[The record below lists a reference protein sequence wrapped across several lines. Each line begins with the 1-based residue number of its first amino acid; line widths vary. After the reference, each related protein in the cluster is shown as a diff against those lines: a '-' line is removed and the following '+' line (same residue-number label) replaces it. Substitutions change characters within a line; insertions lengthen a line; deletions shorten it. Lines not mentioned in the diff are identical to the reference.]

1 MKGISKFIQLGPL
14 TAAAV
19 LTASAY
25 AATDVYSQPQNG
37 SFANTSAVYNVGPT
51 DPGFTWSLDQDE
63 EVWAYFSPTPGI
75 SFNRIAWYGSNTDGD
90 FAVDLFA
97 ASCFSCGINMV
108 QTGGTFASN
117 LLPDSGPFSQA
128 QVHKTPLGGSI
139 YSYYIDLASPVT
151 LGASAAY
158 AISVVNN
165 YSALPFLWAGSATG
179 SGRYVQYVV
188 GQAIVL
194 PAPGNL
200 AFTLINTAAVPEVPA
215 FWMMLLGVCALWT
228 NSRRRFLKF
237 EAT

>member
-1 MKGISKFIQLGPL
+1 MKAIPMLKLAPLAAAAML
-14 TAAAV
+14 TAGAH
-19 LTASAY
+19 

-37 SFANTSAVYNVGPT
+37 TYANTSAVYNVGPA

-75 SFNRIAWYGSNTDGD
+75 SFNRIAWYGSNTDGN

-97 ASCFSCGINMV
+97 ASCFSCGVNQV

-117 LLPDSGPFSQA
+117 LLPNTGPFSQA
-128 QVHKTPLGGSI
+128 QVHKTLLAGAI
-139 YSYYIDLASPVT
+139 YAYYIDLVSPVT
-151 LGASAAY
+151 LGASSAY

-165 YSALPFLWAGSATG
+165 YSAMPFLWAGSATG
-179 SGRYVQYVV
+179 SGTYVQYVV

-200 AFTLINTAAVPEVPA
+200 AFTLINTSAVPEASA
-215 FWMMLLGVCALWT
+215 FWMMLLGAGAVWGSARSLRARC
-228 NSRRRFLKF
+228 SRP
-237 EAT
+237 